1 MESERTIMSRRS
13 KILMGAALGC
23 MVIILV
29 AAIALVMP
37 GKTSAST
44 TPSDSA
50 ALATIT
56 AAPPVPALVVRDRQI
71 YTTAGTRVTL
81 IGASHSSLEYACQG
95 DGHLGLADFQAMR
108 AWGMNVVR
116 LPLWS
121 RFWLNT
127 GNSCPGYQQTLA
139 AAVANAEAAH
149 LYVILDLQWTY
160 AQSQSPYM
168 NPDGTP
174 NYQFP
179 MPDNGE
185 AMHFWQQVAARY
197 KDDPR
202 ILFDLYGEPNSV
214 TWQTWYG
221 GGSITTTN
229 GTYQAIGMRA
239 LVDVVRHIAPQNVI
253 IINGLDWGYDL
264 SQVGTTYRFPEKNLL
279 FGTHPFDHDDKQ
291 LTDFDR
297 AFGTTASRVAV
308 IATEFGAYDCTT
320 DYITSAIS
328 YFNLHHISWLAWAWV
343 PSGCSTP
350 SLLKSWDG
358 TPSQP
363 YGAYI
368 QQQMLAMHA
377 PAP

>member
-1 MESERTIMSRRS
+1 MTRRG
-13 KILMGAALGC
+13 KILMGAALSC
-23 MVIILV
+23 MVVILV
-29 AAIALVMP
+29 AAIAWVLP
-37 GKTSAST
+37 GTNPTT
-44 TPSDSA
+44 TPPNDSR

-56 AAPPVPALVVRDRQI
+56 ASPPVPSLVVRDRQL
-71 YTTAGTRVTL
+71 YTTTGEHVTL
-81 IGASHSSLEYACQG
+81 IGASHSSLEYSCAG
-95 DGHLGLADFQAMR
+95 DGHFGLADFQAMR
-108 AWGMNVVR
+108 MWGMNVVR
-116 LPLWS
+116 IPLWS
-121 RFWLNT
+121 RYWLNI
-127 GNSCPGYQQTLA
+127 GNTCPGYQQTVA
-139 AAVANAEAAH
+139 AAVTNAEAAH

-160 AQSQSPYM
+160 AQSQPPYT

-185 AMHFWQQVAARY
+185 ATQFWQQVAAQY
-197 KDDPR
+197 KDDR
-202 ILFDLYGEPNSV
+202 RVLFDLYGEPNSV
-214 TWQTWYG
+214 TWQRWYS
-221 GGSITTTN
+221 GGSVTTTN

-239 LVDVVRHIAPQNVI
+239 LVDVVRRIAPDNVI
-253 IINGLDWGYDL
+253 IVNGLDWGYDL
-264 SQVGTTYRFPEKNLL
+264 SQIGTTYRFPEKNLL
-279 FGTHPFDHDDKQ
+279 FGTHPFDHGDKQ

-297 AFGTTASRVAV
+297 AFGIPSTRIAV

-328 YFNLHHISWLAWAWV
+328 YFNVHHISWLAWAWA

-350 SLLKSWDG
+350 SLLNNWNG